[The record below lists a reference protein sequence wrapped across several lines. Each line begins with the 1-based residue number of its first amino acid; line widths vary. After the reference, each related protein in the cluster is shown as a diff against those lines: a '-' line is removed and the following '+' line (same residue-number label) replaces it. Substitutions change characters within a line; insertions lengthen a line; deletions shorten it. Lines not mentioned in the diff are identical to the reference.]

1 MDWGAHA
8 GPRRT
13 DASER
18 STTIAQGIVR
28 HLARLRSPWSDGVT
42 FSLLFLGGV
51 SAVVGDLVFSPIAAT
66 PGLGVIGCA
75 TLLMLRGTI
84 ARREQIR
91 MLQGW
96 MQTVSGEL
104 PDMLFEIT
112 PAGRFL
118 GTSLASRS
126 ILGRAPEDL
135 ADRLVCEVT
144 PDPIPFLDGESMPGD
159 TGTWNARWIHADGE
173 AVRHTALVR
182 AVRDTSGH
190 LIAIRGVL
198 RSPDDQ
204 AETQAALRASEDRLR
219 RALEAAQNGIMLVDR
234 DGSLIFVNRSLR
246 RMLGYS
252 REVPVHLDQV
262 TAPER
267 LDQLT
272 GLVAS
277 RAWADVGGG
286 LFETGLL
293 HRDGTTV
300 ESEIALSALREENG
314 TVVLIEVR
322 DLTESRRAS
331 DAIRQMADYDRLTGL
346 PSRDLFDR
354 HVQRA
359 ILDARQSQECVAV
372 ILLDLD
378 RFKLV
383 NDTLGHASGDRLL
396 KAVADRLHQYLPSP
410 HVVARFGGDEF
421 LVLAPQLPVPAAA
434 EGVARRVLQA
444 LAEPFPHEGRL
455 LKVAASAG
463 VALFPQH
470 AEDPDALIRIADG
483 AIHIAKDDGGDCF
496 RLGTAED
503 SVSARDRLSLEADLR
518 EAVEQH
524 AFEVYYQPQVDTV
537 TQELRG
543 VEALLRWRHAVRG
556 SVSPADFIPLLEET
570 GLIVPVGEWVLEQS
584 CQQMQEWIANGFA
597 PLRMAVNL
605 SPRQLM
611 VPGLG
616 RVVRGILERTGLQ
629 PELLELEL
637 TETTASLTM
646 DAVIEV
652 LHELHAIGI
661 TTAID
666 DFGIGHSWLGR
677 LRQFPVQ
684 TLKIDRSF
692 IHGMDQSIGDRAIV
706 EAVVALGHALGLT
719 VVAEGVESERD
730 LDLVRKVGCDL
741 VQGYYYSPAVDA
753 SVMATIMRDED
764 SRLAVA

>member
-1 MDWGAHA
+1 ME
-8 GPRRT
+8 P
-13 DASER
+13 
-18 STTIAQGIVR
+18 TIALVR
-28 HLARLRSPWSDGVT
+28 LHQIAEMRPRWPEVAT
-42 FSLLFLGGV
+42 YVLLFAGAAL
-51 SAVVGDLVFSPIAAT
+51 AFVGNLAIAPLAAA
-66 PGLGVIGCA
+66 PGLALAGGA
-75 TLLMLRGTI
+75 TLLAFRG
-84 ARREQIR
+84 AVSRKRQIGLLDGWVR
-91 MLQGW
+91 M
-96 MQTVSGEL
+96 VNREL
-104 PDMLFEIT
+104 PDMMFEI
-112 PAGRFL
+112 AASGRIV
-118 GTSLASRS
+118 GVSRASRS

-135 ADRLVCEVT
+135 NGRLICEIS
-144 PDPIPFLDGESMPGD
+144 PDPVPFLDGAALPGD
-159 TGTWNARWIHADGE
+159 SGTWSGRWIHANGE
-173 AVRHTALVR
+173 AIHQIALIR
-182 AVRDTSGH
+182 AVRDSEGN
-190 LIAIRGVL
+190 LLSIRGVL
-198 RSPDDQ
+198 RDPGDQ
-204 AETQAALRASEDRLR
+204 QEAQAALRASEERLR

-234 DGSLIFVNRSLR
+234 DGLLIFVNRSLR
-246 RMLGYS
+246 RMLGYG
-252 REVPVHLDQV
+252 REVPIHLDQV

-286 LFETGLL
+286 LFETGLR
-293 HRDGTTV
+293 HRDGATV
-300 ESEIALSALREENG
+300 EAEIALSALREDAG

-359 ILDARQSQECVAV
+359 ILDARQGQECVAV
-372 ILLDLD
+372 ILIDLD

-396 KAVADRLHQYLPSP
+396 KAVADRLHEYLPAP

-421 LVLAPQLPVPAAA
+421 LVLAPALPVPAAA

-444 LAEPFPHEGRL
+444 LVEPFPHDGRL

-470 AEDPDALIRIADG
+470 AQDPEALIRIADG
-483 AIHIAKDDGGDCF
+483 AIHLAKDEGGDGF
-496 RLGTAED
+496 RMGTAAESD
-503 SVSARDRLSLEADLR
+503 SARDRLSLEADLR

-524 AFEVYYQPQVDTV
+524 AFEVYYQPQVDPV
-537 TQELRG
+537 SQELRA

-556 SVSPADFIPLLEET
+556 SVSPVDFIPLLEET
-570 GLIVPVGEWVLEQS
+570 GLIVSVGEWVLEQS
-584 CQQMQEWIANGFA
+584 CAQMQAWIDEGMA
-597 PLRMAVNL
+597 PVRMAVNL

-616 RVVRGILERTGLQ
+616 RIVRGILDRTGLQ

-677 LRQFPVQ
+677 LRHFPVQ

-692 IHGMDQSIGDRAIV
+692 IQGMDQSVGDRAIV

-719 VVAEGVESERD
+719 VVAEGVERERD
-730 LDLVRKVGCDL
+730 LDLVREIGCDL
-741 VQGYYYSPAVDA
+741 AQGYYYSPAVDA
-753 SVMATIMRDED
+753 TTMAGMMRAETAH
-764 SRLAVA
+764 RAAA

>member
-1 MDWGAHA
+1 MEPAIAFGRLHQ
-8 GPRRT
+8 
-13 DASER
+13 
-18 STTIAQGIVR
+18 IAQSR
-28 HLARLRSPWSDGVT
+28 PRWTEAAT
-42 FSLLFLGGV
+42 FVLLLGGAV
-51 SAVVGDLVFSPIAAT
+51 LAFAANWAISPVAAAPGLVVVG
-66 PGLGVIGCA
+66 GA
-75 TLLMLRGTI
+75 TLLGWRGAVSRRRQI
-84 ARREQIR
+84 GLLDGWAR
-91 MLQGW
+91 M
-96 MQTVSGEL
+96 VSREL
-104 PDMLFEIT
+104 PDMMFEIDA
-112 PAGRFL
+112 AGRIVAV
-118 GTSLASRS
+118 SRASRS
-126 ILGRAPEDL
+126 ILGRSPDDL
-135 ADRLVCEVT
+135 NGRLVCEVC
-144 PDPIPFLDGESMPGD
+144 PDPVPFLDGDPLPGD
-159 TGTWNARWIHADGE
+159 AGAWNGRWIHANGD
-173 AVRHTALVR
+173 AVHQVALIR
-182 AVRDTSGH
+182 AVRDSDGS
-190 LIAIRGVL
+190 LLGIRGVL
-198 RSPDDQ
+198 RDPGDQ
-204 AETQAALRASEDRLR
+204 QEAQAALRASEERLR

-246 RMLGYS
+246 RMLGYG

-286 LFETGLL
+286 LFETGLR
-293 HRDGTTV
+293 HRDGATV
-300 ESEIALSALREENG
+300 EAEVALSALREDAG

-359 ILDARQSQECVAV
+359 ILDARQGQECVAV
-372 ILLDLD
+372 ILIDLD
-378 RFKLV
+378 RFKVV

-396 KAVADRLHQYLPSP
+396 KAVADRLHEYLPAP

-421 LVLAPQLPVPAAA
+421 LVLAPALPVPAAA

-444 LAEPFPHEGRL
+444 LVEPFPHEGRL

-470 AEDPDALIRIADG
+470 AQDPESLIRIADG
-483 AIHIAKDDGGDCF
+483 AIHLAKDEGGDAF
-496 RLGTAED
+496 RMGTAEE
-503 SVSARDRLSLEADLR
+503 SESARDRLSLEADLR

-524 AFEVYYQPQVDTV
+524 AFEVYYQPQVDPV
-537 TQELRG
+537 SQELRA
-543 VEALLRWRHAVRG
+543 VEALLRWRHPERG

-584 CQQMQEWIANGFA
+584 CAQMQAWIDEGMA
-597 PLRMAVNL
+597 PVRMAVNL

-616 RVVRGILERTGLQ
+616 RLVRGILERTGLQ
-629 PELLELEL
+629 PVLLELEL

-677 LRQFPVQ
+677 LRHFPVQ

-692 IHGMDQSIGDRAIV
+692 IHGMDQSVGDRAIV

-719 VVAEGVESERD
+719 VVAEGVEHQRD
-730 LDLVRKVGCDL
+730 LDLVREIGCDL
-741 VQGYYYSPAVDA
+741 AQGFYYSPAVDA
-753 SVMATIMRDED
+753 NTMAAMMREETTN
-764 SRLAVA
+764 RAAA

>member
-1 MDWGAHA
+1 MN
-8 GPRRT
+8 
-13 DASER
+13 
-18 STTIAQGIVR
+18 
-28 HLARLRSPWSDGVT
+28 
-42 FSLLFLGGV
+42 
-51 SAVVGDLVFSPIAAT
+51 
-66 PGLGVIGCA
+66 
-75 TLLMLRGTI
+75 
-84 ARREQIR
+84 
-91 MLQGW
+91 
-96 MQTVSGEL
+96 TVSREL

-118 GTSLASRS
+118 GVTLASS
-126 ILGRAPEDL
+126 EILGHSPEDL
-135 ADRLVCEVT
+135 IGRLVCEVT
-144 PDPIPFLDGESMPGD
+144 PDPVPFLDGGPLPDD
-159 TGTWNARWIHADGE
+159 TGVWDARWTHANGD
-173 AVRHTALVR
+173 AVQHTALVH
-182 AVRDTSGH
+182 AVRDTRGQLVS
-190 LIAIRGVL
+190 LRGVL
-198 RSPDDQ
+198 RNPSGDQ
-204 AETQAALRASEDRLR
+204 AETQTALRASEGRLR
-219 RALEAAQNGIMLVDR
+219 RALEVAQNGMMLVDR
-234 DGSLIFVNRSLR
+234 DGSLIFVNRALR
-246 RMLGYS
+246 RMLGYG
-252 REVPVHLDQV
+252 RDVPAHLDQV

-267 LDQLT
+267 FDQLT

-286 LFETGLL
+286 LFETGLR

-300 ESEIALSALREENG
+300 EAEIALSALREENG

-322 DLTESRRAS
+322 DLTEARRAS

-396 KAVADRLHQYLPSP
+396 KAVAERLHQYLPAP

-421 LVLAPQLPVPAAA
+421 LVLAPHLPVPAAA

-444 LAEPFPHEGRL
+444 LAAPFPHEGRL

-483 AIHIAKDDGGDCF
+483 AIHLAKDDGGDCF

-518 EAVEQH
+518 EAVERH
-524 AFEVYYQPQVDTV
+524 AFEVYYQPQVDPV
-537 TQELRG
+537 SQELRG
-543 VEALLRWRHAVRG
+543 VEALLRWRHAERG

-584 CQQMQEWIANGFA
+584 CRQMQTWIAAGFA
-597 PLRMAVNL
+597 PVRMAVNL

-616 RVVRGILERTGLQ
+616 RVVRGILERTGLR
-629 PELLELEL
+629 PDLLELEL

-646 DAVIEV
+646 DAVIEA
-652 LHELHAIGI
+652 LHELHAIGV

-666 DFGIGHSWLGR
+666 DFGIGHSWLSR

-692 IHGMDQSIGDRAIV
+692 IHGMDQSAGDRAIV
-706 EAVVALGHALGLT
+706 EALVALGHALGLT

-730 LDLVRKVGCDL
+730 LDLVREVGCDL
-741 VQGYYYSPAVDA
+741 AQGYYYSPAVDA
-753 SVMATIMRDED
+753 ATMESMMRAETAH
-764 SRLAVA
+764 RAAA

>member
-1 MDWGAHA
+1 MC
-8 GPRRT
+8 
-13 DASER
+13 S
-18 STTIAQGIVR
+18 
-28 HLARLRSPWSDGVT
+28 
-42 FSLLFLGGV
+42 
-51 SAVVGDLVFSPIAAT
+51 AT
-66 PGLGVIGCA
+66 PG
-75 TLLMLRGTI
+75 
-84 ARREQIR
+84 E
-91 MLQGW
+91 
-96 MQTVSGEL
+96 
-104 PDMLFEIT
+104 
-112 PAGRFL
+112 
-118 GTSLASRS
+118 
-126 ILGRAPEDL
+126 
-135 ADRLVCEVT
+135 
-144 PDPIPFLDGESMPGD
+144 
-159 TGTWNARWIHADGE
+159 
-173 AVRHTALVR
+173 
-182 AVRDTSGH
+182 
-190 LIAIRGVL
+190 
-198 RSPDDQ
+198 Q
-204 AETQAALRASEDRLR
+204 AEVETALRASEERLR
-219 RALEAAQNGIMLVDR
+219 RALEAAQNGMMLVDR
-234 DGSLIFVNRSLR
+234 DGSLIFVNRALR
-246 RMLGYS
+246 RMLGYG
-252 REVPVHLDQV
+252 REVPMHLDQV

-272 GLVAS
+272 GLIAS

-286 LFETGLL
+286 LFETGLR
-293 HRDGTTV
+293 HRDGNTV
-300 ESEIALSALREENG
+300 EAEIALSALREENG
-314 TVVLIEVR
+314 TVVLVEVR

-359 ILDARQSQECVAV
+359 ILDARQSHECVAV

-396 KAVADRLHQYLPSP
+396 KAVADRLHQYLPTP

-470 AEDPDALIRIADG
+470 AENPEALIRIADG
-483 AIHIAKDDGGDCF
+483 AIHLAKDEGGDCF
-496 RLGTAED
+496 RLGTAEESD
-503 SVSARDRLSLEADLR
+503 QARDRLSLEADLR
-518 EAVEQH
+518 EAVEQQ
-524 AFEVYYQPQVDTV
+524 AFEIYYQPQVDPV

-543 VEALLRWRHAVRG
+543 VEALLRWRHIERG

-584 CQQMQEWIANGFA
+584 CQQMQEWIAGGFS
-597 PLRMAVNL
+597 PVRMAVNL

-611 VPGLG
+611 VPDLG
-616 RVVRGILERTGLQ
+616 RVVRNILERTGLQ

-637 TETTASLTM
+637 TETTSSLTM

-652 LHELHAIGI
+652 LHELHTIGI
-661 TTAID
+661 TIAID

-692 IHGMDQSIGDRAIV
+692 IHGMDQSAGDRAIV

-719 VVAEGVESERD
+719 VVAEGVESDRD
-730 LDLVRKVGCDL
+730 LDLVRQVGCDL
-741 VQGYYYSPAVDA
+741 VQGYDYSPAVDA
-753 SVMATIMRDED
+753 TTMASMMREETAH
-764 SRLAVA
+764 RAAA

>member
-1 MDWGAHA
+1 MD
-8 GPRRT
+8 
-13 DASER
+13 
-18 STTIAQGIVR
+18 
-28 HLARLRSPWSDGVT
+28 
-42 FSLLFLGGV
+42 
-51 SAVVGDLVFSPIAAT
+51 
-66 PGLGVIGCA
+66 
-75 TLLMLRGTI
+75 
-84 ARREQIR
+84 
-91 MLQGW
+91 
-96 MQTVSGEL
+96 TVSREL

-118 GTSLASRS
+118 GVTLASS
-126 ILGRAPEDL
+126 EILGRPPEDL
-135 ADRLVCEVT
+135 IGRLVCEVT
-144 PDPIPFLDGESMPGD
+144 PDPVPFLDGGPLPDDMGVWD
-159 TGTWNARWIHADGE
+159 ARWIHANGD
-173 AVRHTALVR
+173 AVQHTALVH
-182 AVRDTSGH
+182 AVRDARGQLVS
-190 LIAIRGVL
+190 LRGVL
-198 RSPDDQ
+198 RNPSGDQ
-204 AETQAALRASEDRLR
+204 SETQAALRASEERLR
-219 RALEAAQNGIMLVDR
+219 RALEAAQNGVMLVDR
-234 DGSLIFVNRSLR
+234 DGSLIFVNRALR
-246 RMLGYS
+246 RMLGYG
-252 REVPVHLDQV
+252 REVPAHLNQV

-286 LFETGLL
+286 LFETGLR
-293 HRDGTTV
+293 HRDGATV
-300 ESEIALSALREENG
+300 EAEIALSALREENG

-322 DLTESRRAS
+322 DLTEARRAS

-354 HVQRA
+354 HVLRA

-396 KAVADRLHQYLPSP
+396 KAVADRLHQYLPAP

-421 LVLAPQLPVPAAA
+421 LVLAPHLPVPAAA

-444 LAEPFPHEGRL
+444 LAAPFPHEGRL

-483 AIHIAKDDGGDCF
+483 AIHLAKDGGGDCF

-524 AFEVYYQPQVDTV
+524 AFEVYYQPQVDPV
-537 TQELRG
+537 SQELRG
-543 VEALLRWRHAVRG
+543 VEALLRWRHAERG

-584 CQQMQEWIANGFA
+584 CQQMQAWIADGFS
-597 PLRMAVNL
+597 PIRMAVNL

-616 RVVRGILERTGLQ
+616 RMVRGILERTGLQ

-692 IHGMDQSIGDRAIV
+692 IHGMDQSAGDRAIV

-730 LDLVRKVGCDL
+730 LDMVRQVGCDL
-741 VQGYYYSPAVDA
+741 MQGYYYSPAVDA
-753 SVMATIMRDED
+753 VTMASMMRGVMARQ
-764 SRLAVA
+764 AAA